1 MQDCTMLKYASPLGT
16 VTLAARGGAL
26 VGLWFK
32 GQKDFG
38 RLGAE
43 RAGQVLVYADTGA
56 PRGDDAS
63 VLNRAL
69 AWLERYF
76 QGEDPGT
83 PPPCAP
89 CGTAFQ
95 RTVWAMLT
103 EIPYGETRSYGAL
116 AAALG
121 SSARAVGGAVGRN
134 PVSLMIPCHRV
145 VGADGSLTGYAGGTE
160 RKRWLL
166 ELERTAD
173 KSIKL

>member
-1 MQDCTMLKYASPLGT
+1 MHDCTMLKYASPLGS

-26 VGLWFK
+26 VGLWFE
-32 GQKDFG
+32 GQTNFG

-43 RAGQVLVYADTGA
+43 GDGQLFVYADAGT
-56 PRGDDAS
+56 PRRDDAA
-63 VLNRAL
+63 VLERAL
-69 AWLERYF
+69 AWLDRYF
-76 QGEDPGT
+76 RGEDPGT

-95 RTVWAMLT
+95 RALWARLA

-116 AAALG
+116 AADLG

-145 VGADGSLTGYAGGTE
+145 VGADGSLTGYAGGTA
-160 RKRWLL
+160 RKRRLL
-166 ELERTAD
+166 ELENTHF
-173 KSIKL
+173 